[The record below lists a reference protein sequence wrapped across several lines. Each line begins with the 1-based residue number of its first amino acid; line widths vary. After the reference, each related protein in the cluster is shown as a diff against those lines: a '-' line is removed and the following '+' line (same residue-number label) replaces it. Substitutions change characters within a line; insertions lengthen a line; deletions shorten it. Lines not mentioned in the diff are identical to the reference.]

1 MTRTILLVAVYLLV
15 LSSTISAARADAPHP
30 SIAAPRVNVSPDLQK
45 ILENDLRARRPQ
57 EFAFI
62 ARAIELIKAGKL
74 SESLVR
80 STYLWARKKP
90 RRKFQYFERGLR
102 FRAGKLGI
110 NL

>member
-1 MTRTILLVAVYLLV
+1 MRTIFLVAVSLFV
-15 LSSTISAARADAPHP
+15 LSIATSTARADAPHP
-30 SIAAPRVNVSPDLQK
+30 SVAAPRVNVSPDLQK
-45 ILENDLRARRPQ
+45 ILESDLRARRPQ

-62 ARAIELIKAGKL
+62 ARAIELIEAGKL

-102 FRAGKLGI
+102 FRAGRLGI